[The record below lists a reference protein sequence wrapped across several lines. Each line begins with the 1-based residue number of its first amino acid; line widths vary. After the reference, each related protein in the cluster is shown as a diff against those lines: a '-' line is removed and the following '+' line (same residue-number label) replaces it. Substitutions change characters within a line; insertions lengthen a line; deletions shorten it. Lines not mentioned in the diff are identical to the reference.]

1 MMDDLDVSAE
11 AWGAVNTVVFEAE
24 NAEGVWTPIGLLRSF
39 PGPVRLRGY
48 NTDADAILRS
58 LREDLFMEPRGA
70 RVLLLGAGGA
80 GRAAAL
86 RLADEGVETLWLQ
99 NRTESKAAELA
110 AEIAERFPA
119 VDVRT
124 GLPDSDVEFILNA
137 TSSGLK
143 PEDPLPLDIQAYPL
157 SHADAV
163 YDMIYRPSETPLL
176 RAAQAAGCRTANGLG
191 MLLYQG
197 AAAFELWTQRPAPI
211 EVMRAALIQEVY
223 GTGESR

>member
-1 MMDDLDVSAE
+1 MPV
-11 AWGAVNTVVFEAE
+11 
-24 NAEGVWTPIGLLRSF
+24 
-39 PGPVRLRGY
+39 GP
-48 NTDADAILRS
+48 
-58 LREDLFMEPRGA
+58 PRCGWP
-70 RVLLLGAGGA
+70 
-80 GRAAAL
+80 
-86 RLADEGVETLWLQ
+86 T
-99 NRTESKAAELA
+99 KACD
-110 AEIAERFPA
+110 RFPA

-143 PEDPLPLDIQAYPL
+143 AEDPIPLDLEAYPVAR
-157 SHADAV
+157 ADAV

-176 RAAQAAGCRTANGLG
+176 KAAREAGCRTANGLG

-211 EVMRAALIQEVY
+211 EAMRAALVREVY